1 MDPRLT
7 QRSSFSSSNFSASTN
22 RSSRGSR
29 SSLASSSA
37 ASYDTDGT
45 SPDSSPRFLK
55 SPIPTTSQ
63 SHSNGHHKR
72 TSVQSLPAGRG
83 NGSFVDTAAP
93 TVSSASGSAA
103 RDDLGSTR
111 RASAPPNPL
120 KSVSL
125 SPRRGRPMLEPRGPK
140 MQSQFLGLDLS
151 FLEDEPPPPPPGSSS
166 VRPSWAVARR
176 ANSGAS
182 GRSTSD
188 EFGPSQRPSITLP
201 TQRASV
207 GSIGLTFPSASRPFP
222 SRKPPPL
229 SDLRSTSSSNKKTSP
244 SAVSL
249 NTFGRL
255 GPATSPP
262 CPSRT
267 ASSSSE
273 SEDDRLPL
281 SNSQLSTVEQR
292 TNLAVYLDEAAEAME
307 GGKSLAM
314 AHEELRTSNGS
325 RRPSRDFQ
333 AAFEAQEAQKVAE
346 QQNKR
351 AEKRRRTIKELCD
364 TERVYASDLAV
375 LRDIFLTRARGAE
388 MSPIVDHVMA
398 SGLGLVRLGED
409 EEESPSSN
417 AKWART
423 PRSRQ
428 TSFTRSSV
436 LAKLERRRQDST
448 GQALEYIEDAVMSSR
463 DIYTIFINLEEIAQL
478 AERFSAAL
486 DAAQGIDSEDAQDD
500 RIGEVFVDTLP
511 RIKQVYSTYCARHH
525 RAIIRLQELE
535 PTLRTYFSECRTLS
549 HGRTSAWDLAS
560 LLIKPVQRCLKYPLL
575 LEQILAVTPTDHPD
589 RPSLVA
595 ALKMMLLT
603 AEHINDYK
611 KRTDKVENV
620 LASKRGSHSHSRDTS
635 FSLHKKLL
643 RSAAKS
649 KATGN
654 ITDQNELFDTLA
666 ALVDTT
672 RAGVLRF
679 SAEMKDWSRVT
690 KGALEAQ
697 VTMVSGWIDLCA
709 PIGDEMYPHPSHRRL
724 EVFLDDVLVPLI
736 EGPFRELD
744 HEIRRSLVSKTD
756 HLLSLFENPL
766 QVIKR
771 RNEHK
776 AEHRRYMTRKMPQDQ
791 RGSEDFVTLTTQLLE
806 ELPKFLASVSKYFNI
821 VVSAFTN
828 VQHIYQDSVRERWEA
843 YADEWLTQIPKGD
856 YAAIEAAFQD
866 ASRDVTQMLASIV
879 KGLNL
884 SVATAGT
891 IQRRSKSTRRN
902 QGRDSLHSTS
912 SSSSNT
918 TPVMSAR
925 GRFNGAEAKHFED
938 YSITSSFQGR
948 SSGHGDNGSMPSSPS
963 TGRPCLRRH
972 EASSSL
978 RRNKRASE
986 ALPPLPPMPTTSS
999 SLISN
1004 YFDNVSEDEDHDG
1017 KDGDSMHHILYRA
1030 EAIASACSSAY
1041 RSGYPLLTFIEGD
1054 QVDVELEEADSEQ
1067 GGSGWLL
1074 ARDGEGILGWC
1085 RTEDFIV
1092 VE

>member
-7 QRSSFSSSNFSASTN
+7 QHSSFSSSHFSASTN

-55 SPIPTTSQ
+55 SPIPTISQ
-63 SHSNGHHKR
+63 SRSNGHHKR

-83 NGSFVDTAAP
+83 NGLFVDTAAP
-93 TVSSASGSAA
+93 TVPFPTVSSASGF
-103 RDDLGSTR
+103 GSSR

-125 SPRRGRPMLEPRGPK
+125 SLRRERPMLETRGPK
-140 MQSQFLGLDLS
+140 
-151 FLEDEPPPPPPGSSS
+151 
-166 VRPSWAVARR
+166 
-176 ANSGAS
+176 
-182 GRSTSD
+182 
-188 EFGPSQRPSITLP
+188 I
-201 TQRASV
+201 
-207 GSIGLTFPSASRPFP
+207 FP

-229 SDLRSTSSSNKKTSP
+229 SDLRRTSSSNKRKSP

-249 NTFGRL
+249 NAFGRL

-262 CPSRT
+262 SPSRT

-273 SEDDRLPL
+273 SH
-281 SNSQLSTVEQR
+281 LSTVEQR
-292 TNLAVYLDEAAEAME
+292 TNLAAYLDKTAEAME

-314 AHEELRTSNGS
+314 AHEELRTINGS
-325 RRPSRDFQ
+325 RRPSGDFQ
-333 AAFEAQEAQKVAE
+333 AAFEAQEAQKAAE

-388 MSPIVDHVMA
+388 MSSIADHVMA

-409 EEESPSSN
+409 EEESPSFN
-417 AKWART
+417 AIWART
-423 PRSRQ
+423 PRSPQ
-428 TSFTRSSV
+428 TSFTRNSV

-448 GQALEYIEDAVMSSR
+448 VQALEYVEDAVMSSR
-463 DIYTIFINLEEIAQL
+463 DIYTIFINLEEISDL

-486 DAAQGIDSEDAQDD
+486 DAAQGIDSQDAQDD
-500 RIGEVFVDTLP
+500 RIGEVFVDMLP

-525 RAIIRLQELE
+525 RAIIRLQELGS
-535 PTLRTYFSECRTLS
+535 TLHTYFSECRALS

-575 LEQILAVTPTDHPD
+575 LEEILAVTPTEHPD

-620 LASKRGSHSHSRDTS
+620 LASKRQGSHSHSRDTS

-643 RSAAKS
+643 RSAPKT
-649 KATGN
+649 KPTGN
-654 ITDQNELFDTLA
+654 VADQNKLFDTLA

-679 SAEMKDWSRVT
+679 SAEMKDWSRRT
-690 KGALEAQ
+690 QKALEAQ
-697 VTMVSGWIDLCA
+697 VTMVSGWIDLYA

-766 QVIKR
+766 QVIKK

-806 ELPKFLASVSKYFNI
+806 ELPRFLASVSKYFNI

-856 YAAIEAAFQD
+856 YAAIDAAFQD

-879 KGLNL
+879 KGLKL

-891 IQRRSKSTRRN
+891 IQRRSQSTRRH
-902 QGRDSLHSTS
+902 QGRDSLYSTS

-925 GRFNGAEAKHFED
+925 GRFNGAEEANHFED
-938 YSITSSFQGR
+938 YSITSSLQRR

-972 EASSSL
+972 EASSTL

-986 ALPPLPPMPTTSS
+986 ALPPLPPLPPTSS

-1004 YFDNVSEDEDHDG
+1004 YFDNVSEDEDPDEQ
-1017 KDGDSMHHILYRA
+1017 DGDSMHHILYRA

-1041 RSGYPLLTFIEGD
+1041 RSGYPLLSFIEGD
-1054 QVDVELEEADSEQ
+1054 QVDVELEEADSDQ

>member
-1 MDPRLT
+1 MDPTLT
-7 QRSSFSSSNFSASTN
+7 QRSSFASSNFSTSSK

-37 ASYDTDGT
+37 PSYDTDGT
-45 SPDSSPRFLK
+45 SPDSSPRSLK
-55 SPIPTTSQ
+55 SRTPTNSH
-63 SHSNGHHKR
+63 SHSNDHHKR

-83 NGSFVDTAAP
+83 NGLFADTATTPFP
-93 TVSSASGSAA
+93 TVSTVSAA
-103 RDDLGSTR
+103 RDGLGSSR
-111 RASAPPNPL
+111 RASAPPNSL
-120 KSVSL
+120 KPVTL

-140 MQSQFLGLDLS
+140 MRSDFFGLDLS
-151 FLEDEPPPPPPGSSS
+151 FLEDEPPPPPLGSSS
-166 VRPSWAVARR
+166 VRPSWGVARR
-176 ANSGAS
+176 TSSGTS
-182 GRSTSD
+182 GRESSD
-188 EFGPSQRPSITLP
+188 EVALSRVTLP

-207 GSIGLTFPSASRPFP
+207 GSVGLTFPNASRPFP
-222 SRKPPPL
+222 SRKPRPQ
-229 SDLRSTSSSNKKTSP
+229 SELRRSSSDKKTSP
-244 SAVSL
+244 TAVSL
-249 NTFGRL
+249 NAFGRP
-255 GPATSPP
+255 GHATSPP
-262 CPSRT
+262 SPART

-273 SEDDRLPL
+273 SEEDELPL
-281 SNSQLSTVEQR
+281 SNTHLSSVEQR
-292 TNLAVYLDEAAEAME
+292 INLAAYLDETAEAME

-314 AHEELRTSNGS
+314 AHEELRTCSES

-333 AAFEAQEAQKVAE
+333 AALEAQEAQKAAE

-375 LRDIFLTRARGAE
+375 LRDIFLRRARGAE
-388 MSPIVDHVMA
+388 MSAIADHVMT
-398 SGLGLVRLGED
+398 SGLGLFRIGED
-409 EEESPSSN
+409 EERFPPFTPT
-417 AKWART
+417 WTRT
-423 PRSRQ
+423 SRSRQ

-436 LAKLERRRQDST
+436 ADKLERRRQTST
-448 GQALEYIEDAVMSSR
+448 AQPLEYVEDAVMSSR
-463 DIYTIFINLEEIAQL
+463 DIYTIFINLEEIVDL
-478 AERFSAAL
+478 AEGFSAAL
-486 DAAQGIDSEDAQDD
+486 DAAQGVDREDARDD
-500 RIGEVFVDTLP
+500 RIGEVFVDMLP

-535 PTLRTYFSECRTLS
+535 PTLRTYFSECRALS

-575 LEQILAVTPTDHPD
+575 LEQILAVTPTNHPD
-589 RPSLVA
+589 RPSLVV
-595 ALKMMLLT
+595 ALKTMLLT

-620 LASKRGSHSHSRDTS
+620 LASKRGPHSHSRDTS
-635 FSLHKKLL
+635 FSLSKKLL
-643 RSAAKS
+643 RSAPKS
-649 KATGN
+649 KPTSN
-654 ITDQNELFDTLA
+654 FTDQDELFDTLA
-666 ALVDTT
+666 ALVETT
-672 RAGVLRF
+672 RAGVLRL
-679 SAEMKDWSRVT
+679 SSEMKDWSRMT
-690 KGALEAQ
+690 KCALEAQ
-697 VTMVSGWIDLCA
+697 VTMVSGWIDLYA
-709 PIGDEMYPHPSHRRL
+709 PIGDEMHPHPSHRRL

-756 HLLSLFENPL
+756 HLLSIFENPL

-776 AEHRRYMTRKMPQDQ
+776 AEHRRYITRKMPQDQ
-791 RGSEDFVTLTTQLLE
+791 RGSDDYVTLTTQLLE
-806 ELPKFLASVSKYFNI
+806 EVPKFLASVSKYFNI

-884 SVATAGT
+884 SVVTAGT
-891 IQRRSKSTRRN
+891 MQRRSKNARGN
-902 QGRDSLHSTS
+902 PGRDSLHSTS

-918 TPVMSAR
+918 TPVMSPR
-925 GRFNGAEAKHFED
+925 GRFSRAEATSFED
-938 YSITSSFQGR
+938 YSMSASVQRI
-948 SSGHGDNGSMPSSPS
+948 SSGYSNGNLPSSPS
-963 TGRPCLRRH
+963 AGRPSLRRH
-972 EASSSL
+972 ETSSATL
-978 RRNKRASE
+978 RRAKDHS
-986 ALPPLPPMPTTSS
+986 LPPLPPMPTTSS

-1004 YFDNVSEDEDHDG
+1004 YFDNVSEQDDHD
-1017 KDGDSMHHILYRA
+1017 DDVDRDSMQQILYRA
-1030 EAIASACSSAY
+1030 EAIASSCSSAY
-1041 RSGYPLLTFIEGD
+1041 RSGYPLLSFIEGD

-1067 GGSGWLL
+1067 GGAGWLL
-1074 ARDGEGILGWC
+1074 ARDVEGVLGWC